1 MSVTNV
7 TCKIG
12 DKEIKFET
20 GKLALQAPGAVV
32 VTSGDTNVLVTTVA
46 NETVREGIDFF
57 PLTVDVEERMYS
69 AGKIPGGFF
78 RREGRQT
85 EKAIL
90 ACRLID
96 RPLRPSFK
104 EGFRCETQIIATV
117 LSVDN
122 ENEYDVLALNAASL
136 GLQLAGVPLDS
147 PIGAVRMSLIN
158 DNWVPQASNTELED
172 SVFDMVIAGN
182 LNEKGEVDIVM
193 VEAGAS
199 DNAFEKIDAG
209 SKAPSEELVADGI
222 DSSKQFISELIAAQ
236 AELVSK
242 NDVPVTDW
250 PLVEDFSKE
259 LKSDIEDSYKSEVEN
274 ITSITDRKE
283 RSNKQSELEEQ
294 VVEKYINEEEDNTK
308 AIKLAFKSLVKNVVR
323 DRVISGGE
331 RLDGR
336 SPTDIREISAEIGLL
351 PTVHGSSLFL
361 RGETQVLNVT
371 TLGMGRLEQMLDTI
385 DTVTSKRYM
394 HHYNFPPYSTG
405 EAYMMRG
412 PKRREI
418 GHGALAEKALVPVIP
433 TKIDFPYTIRVVS
446 EAISSNGS
454 TSQAS
459 VCASSLSLMA
469 AGVPIREH
477 VAGIA
482 MGLISKDENYV
493 TLTDILG
500 AEDALGDMDFKVA
513 GTRNV
518 ITALQLDMKI
528 EGLPSDVL
536 RKALNQAMDARHHI
550 LDIMED
556 TISTPAESLSGN
568 APRLETVELPKDK
581 IGEVIGPKGKNI
593 RKIEEETGVSVEID
607 DDGILTLGSTEE
619 DSLAAAKEMVM
630 LIIDPPEVEVDTDYD
645 GEVVSVA
652 TYGAFINIL
661 PGRDGLLH
669 ISKFHSEKRV
679 KNPENVLNI
688 GDKIKVHVDSIE
700 NGKVSLSLLEDLDI
714 PEESIDTGGGNRG
727 NRDSRPRRNDRS
739 GRGNSGRGNSGRGNS
754 DRGNRSSR
762 QSDDSSKRKRVSFED
777 EFEKGI

>member
-1 MSVTNV
+1 MSIDNV
-7 TCKIG
+7 KVDIG
-12 DKEIKFET
+12 KAEIGFET
-20 GKLALQAPGAVV
+20 GKLALQAPGSVV
-32 VTSGDTNVLVTTVA
+32 VTSGDTTVLVTTVA
-46 NETVREGIDFF
+46 NKSVRDGIDFF

-104 EGFRCETQIIATV
+104 DGFRCETQIIATV

-122 ENEYDVLALNAASL
+122 ENEYDILALNAASL
-136 GLQLAGVPLDS
+136 GLQLAGVPLES
-147 PIGAVRMSLIN
+147 AVGAVRMSLIN
-158 DNWVPQASNTELED
+158 DNWVVQATNSELED
-172 SVFDMVIAGN
+172 SVFDMVVAGS
-182 LNEKGEVDIVM
+182 LNPKGEIDIVM
-193 VEAGAS
+193 VEAGAT
-199 DNAFEKIDAG
+199 DNAFAKIDEG
-209 SKAPSEELVADGI
+209 SAAPSENIVADGI
-222 DSSKQFISELIAAQ
+222 DMSKEFIAKLIEAQ
-236 AELVSK
+236 KELVAK
-242 NDVPVTDW
+242 RDVPEIDW
-250 PLVEDFSKE
+250 PIIEDYSEE
-259 LKSDIEDSYKSEVEN
+259 LKSQISEAFGSDIE
-274 ITSITDRKE
+274 TAMAITDRAE
-283 RSNKQSELEEQ
+283 RSEKQSELQELA
-294 VVEKYINEEEDNTK
+294 VEKFLDEEDDNTK
-308 AIKLAFKSLVKNVVR
+308 AIKLAFKSIVKNTVR
-323 DRVISGGE
+323 DRVLSGGA

-336 SPTDIREISAEIGLL
+336 TPTDIRNISAEINLL

-371 TLGMGRLEQMLDTI
+371 TLGMSRLEQMLDTI

-405 EAYMMRG
+405 EAYPMRG

-433 TKIDFPYTIRVVS
+433 PKVDFPYTIRVVS

-482 MGLISKDENYV
+482 MGLISKDDTYV

-528 EGLPSDVL
+528 EGLPADVL
-536 RKALNQAMDARHHI
+536 REALNQAMDARHHI

-556 TISTPAESLSGN
+556 TIAEPAESLSGN
-568 APRLETVELPKDK
+568 APRLETIELPKDK

-593 RKIEEETGVSVEID
+593 KKIEEETGCSVEID

-619 DSLAAAKEMVM
+619 EAIAAGKEMVM
-630 LIIDPPEVEVDTDYD
+630 LIIDPPEAEVGAEYD

-652 TYGAFINIL
+652 TYGAFVNIL

-669 ISKFHSEKRV
+669 VSKFHSTKRV
-679 KNPENVLNI
+679 NNTESVVTV
-688 GDKIKVHVDSIE
+688 GDKIKVKVDSIE
-700 NGKVSLSLLEDLDI
+700 NGKVSLSPVEDLDV
-714 PEESIDTGGGNRG
+714 PDDAVSEGNNKSNDRRPPRNRSNNRNNRG
-727 NRDSRPRRNDRS
+727 ERNS
-739 GRGNSGRGNSGRGNS
+739 KN
-754 DRGNRSSR
+754 
-762 QSDDSSKRKRVSFED
+762 SSKSSNRKRVSFED
-777 EFEKGI
+777 DFEKGL

>member
-7 TCKIG
+7 TCNIG

-20 GKLALQAPGAVV
+20 GKLALQAPGSVV

-46 NETVREGIDFF
+46 NESVREGIDFF
-57 PLTVDVEERMYS
+57 PLTVDVEERMYA

-104 EGFRCETQIIATV
+104 DGFRCETQIIATV

-122 ENEYDVLALNAASL
+122 ENEYDVLSLNAASL
-136 GLQLAGVPLDS
+136 GLQLAGIPLES
-147 PIGAVRMSLIN
+147 PVGAVRMSLIN
-158 DNWVPQASNTELED
+158 DQWVVQATNTEQED
-172 SVFDMVIAGN
+172 SIFDMVIAGK
-182 LNEKGEVDIVM
+182 LNENNEIDIVM
-193 VEAGAS
+193 VEAGAKE
-199 DNAFEKIDAG
+199 NTFEKIDEG
-209 SKAPSEELVADGI
+209 SLAPSEDIVADGI
-222 DSSKQFISELIAAQ
+222 DMSKDYILSLINSQ
-236 AELVSK
+236 KELVSM
-242 NDVPVTDW
+242 NDIPSVDW
-250 PLVEDFSKE
+250 PLIEDYTDE
-259 LKSDIEDSYKSEVEN
+259 LKSKIE
-274 ITSITDRKE
+274 TSCKDELNEIASIIDRSE
-283 RSNKQSELEEQ
+283 RSSRQNELQEK
-294 VVEKYINEEEDNTK
+294 VVEEFLDEEEDNSK
-308 AIKLAFKSLVKNVVR
+308 AIKLAYKSIFKELVR
-323 DRVISGGE
+323 DRVVSGGP

-336 SPTDIREISAEIGLL
+336 SPTDIRTISSEINLL
-351 PTVHGSSLFL
+351 PMVHGSSLFL

-371 TLGMGRLEQMLDTI
+371 TLGMSRLEQMLDTI

-418 GHGALAEKALVPVIP
+418 GHGALAEKAILPVIP
-433 TKIDFPYTIRVVS
+433 PKADFPYTIRVVS

-477 VAGIA
+477 VSGIA
-482 MGLISKDENYV
+482 MGLISKNNEFV

-513 GTRNV
+513 GTRGV

-528 EGLPSDVL
+528 EGLPSDIL
-536 RKALNQAMDARHHI
+536 RKALEQAKDARHHI

-556 TISTPAESLSGN
+556 TISEPADSLSGN
-568 APRLETVELPKDK
+568 APRLESIELPKDK

-593 RKIEEETGVSVEID
+593 RKIEEETGASVEID
-607 DDGILTLGSTEE
+607 DDGILTLGSTEQE
-619 DSLAAAKEMVM
+619 SLDTAKEMVM
-630 LIIDPPEVEVDTDYD
+630 AIIDPEEPELNQKYE
-645 GEVVSVA
+645 GEVVSLA
-652 TYGAFINIL
+652 KYGAFINIL
-661 PGRDGLLH
+661 PGRDGLMH
-669 ISKFHSEKRV
+669 ISKFHSEIRV
-679 KNPENVLNI
+679 GDPEKVLTV
-688 GDKIKVHVDSIE
+688 GDKIQVVVDSIE
-700 NGKVSLSLLEDLDI
+700 NGKVGLTPVNDIEI
-714 PEESIDTGGGNRG
+714 PEDAIEKRQ
-727 NRDSRPRRNDRS
+727 S
-739 GRGNSGRGNSGRGNS
+739 GKRERKP
-754 DRGNRSSR
+754 RSSKPR
-762 QSDDSSKRKRVSFED
+762 ENNDGNKKRKRVSFED

>member
-1 MSVTNV
+1 MSIDNV
-7 TCKIG
+7 KVDIG
-12 DKEIKFET
+12 KAEIGFET
-20 GKLALQAPGAVV
+20 GKLALQAPGSVV
-32 VTSGDTNVLVTTVA
+32 VTSGDTTVLVTTVA
-46 NETVREGIDFF
+46 NKSVRDGIDFF

-104 EGFRCETQIIATV
+104 DGFRCETQIIATV

-122 ENEYDVLALNAASL
+122 ENEYDILALNAASL
-136 GLQLAGVPLDS
+136 GLQLAGVPLES
-147 PIGAVRMSLIN
+147 AVGAVRMSLIN
-158 DNWVPQASNTELED
+158 DNWVVQATNSELED
-172 SVFDMVIAGN
+172 SVFDMVVAGS
-182 LNEKGEVDIVM
+182 LNPKGEIDIVM
-193 VEAGAS
+193 VEAGAT
-199 DNAFEKIDAG
+199 DNAFAKIDEG
-209 SKAPSEELVADGI
+209 SAAPSENIVADGI
-222 DSSKQFISELIAAQ
+222 DMSKEYIAKLIEAQ
-236 AELVSK
+236 KELVAK
-242 NDVPVTDW
+242 RDVPEIDW
-250 PLVEDFSKE
+250 PIIEDYSEE
-259 LKSDIEDSYKSEVEN
+259 LKSQISEAFSSNIEAAMA
-274 ITSITDRKE
+274 ITDRAE
-283 RSNKQSELEEQ
+283 RSEKQSELQEQ
-294 VVEKYINEEEDNTK
+294 AVEKFLDEEDDNTK
-308 AIKLAFKSLVKNVVR
+308 AIKLAFKSIVKNTVR
-323 DRVISGGE
+323 DRVLSGGA

-336 SPTDIREISAEIGLL
+336 TPTDIRNISAEINLL

-371 TLGMGRLEQMLDTI
+371 TLGMSRLEQMLDTI

-405 EAYMMRG
+405 EAYPMRG

-433 TKIDFPYTIRVVS
+433 PKVGFPYTIRVVS

-482 MGLISKDENYV
+482 MGLISKDDTYV

-528 EGLPSDVL
+528 EGLPADVL

-556 TISTPAESLSGN
+556 TIAEPAESLSGN
-568 APRLETVELPKDK
+568 APRLETIELPKDK

-593 RKIEEETGVSVEID
+593 KKIEEETGCSVEID

-619 DSLAAAKEMVM
+619 EAIAAGKEMVM
-630 LIIDPPEVEVDTDYD
+630 LIIDPPEAEVGTQYD

-669 ISKFHSEKRV
+669 VSKFHSSKRV
-679 KNPENVLNI
+679 NNTEAVVSV
-688 GDKIKVHVDSIE
+688 GDKIKVNVDSIE
-700 NGKVSLSLLEDLDI
+700 NGKVSLSPVEDLEI
-714 PEESIDTGGGNRG
+714 PEEAEGGDSKNSRDRKPSRSRNGNRNG
-727 NRDSRPRRNDRS
+727 RDKK
-739 GRGNSGRGNSGRGNS
+739 S
-754 DRGNRSSR
+754 DNGGKSSN
-762 QSDDSSKRKRVSFED
+762 RKRVSFED
-777 EFEKGI
+777 EFEKGL

>member
-1 MSVTNV
+1 MSIDNV
-7 TCKIG
+7 KVSIG
-12 DKEIKFET
+12 NSEIAFET
-20 GKLALQAPGAVV
+20 GKLALQAPGSVV

-46 NETVREGIDFF
+46 NKSVRDGIDFF

-104 EGFRCETQIIATV
+104 DGFRCETQIIATV

-122 ENEYDVLALNAASL
+122 ENEYDILALNAASL
-136 GLQLAGVPLDS
+136 GLQLAGVPLES
-147 PIGAVRMSLIN
+147 AVGAVRMSLIN
-158 DNWVPQASNTELED
+158 DNWVVQATNTEIEE
-172 SVFDMVIAGN
+172 SVFDMVVAGS
-182 LNEKGEVDIVM
+182 LNTNGEVDIVM

-199 DNAFEKIDAG
+199 DDAFEKIDNG
-209 SKAPSEELVADGI
+209 STAPSESIVADGI
-222 DSSKQFISELIAAQ
+222 DLSKEYIAKLIEAQ
-236 AELVSK
+236 KELVSK
-242 NDVPVTDW
+242 RDIPIVDW
-250 PLVEDFSKE
+250 PIVEDYSEE
-259 LKSDIEDSYKSEVEN
+259 LKTKITDEYSDKVD
-274 ITSITDRKE
+274 SITALTDRSE
-283 RSNKQSELEEQ
+283 RSEKQSELQEE
-294 VVEKYINEEEDNTK
+294 VIEKFLDDEIDNTK
-308 AIKLAFKSLVKNVVR
+308 AIKLAFKSLVKSTVR
-323 DRVISGGE
+323 NRVLTGGP

-336 SPTDIREISAEIGLL
+336 TPTDIRNISSEIDLL

-371 TLGMGRLEQMLDTI
+371 TLGMSRLEQMLDTI

-405 EAYMMRG
+405 EAYPMRG

-433 TKIDFPYTIRVVS
+433 PKIDFPYTIRVVS

-482 MGLISKDENYV
+482 MGLISKDDTYV

-536 RKALNQAMDARHHI
+536 RGALNQAMDARHHI

-556 TISTPAESLSGN
+556 TISEPAESLSGN
-568 APRLETVELPKDK
+568 APRLETIELPKDK

-593 RKIEEETGVSVEID
+593 RKIEEETGCSVEID

-619 DSLAAAKEMVM
+619 DAITAGKEMVM
-630 LIIDPPEVEVDTDYD
+630 LIIDPPEAEVGAEYD

-652 TYGAFINIL
+652 TYGAFVNIL

-669 ISKFHSEKRV
+669 VSKFHSSKRV
-679 KNPENVLNI
+679 NNTEAVVKN
-688 GDKIKVHVDSIE
+688 GDKIKVKVDSIE
-700 NGKVSLSLLEDLDI
+700 NGKVSLSPVEDLDI
-714 PEESIDTGGGNRG
+714 PDEAVGESKGKSGDRKP
-727 NRDSRPRRNDRS
+727 SRPRNGNRNNRS
-739 GRGNSGRGNSGRGNS
+739 GKKPENNNK
-754 DRGNRSSR
+754 SSN
-762 QSDDSSKRKRVSFED
+762 RKRVSFED
-777 EFEKGI
+777 EFEKGL

>member
-7 TCKIG
+7 TCNIG

-20 GKLALQAPGAVV
+20 GKLALQAPGSVV

-46 NETVREGIDFF
+46 NESVREGIDFF
-57 PLTVDVEERMYS
+57 PLTVDVEERMYA

-104 EGFRCETQIIATV
+104 DGFRCETQIIATV

-122 ENEYDVLALNAASL
+122 ENEYDVLSLNAASL
-136 GLQLAGVPLDS
+136 GLQLAGIPLES
-147 PIGAVRMSLIN
+147 PVAAVRMSLIN
-158 DNWVPQASNTELED
+158 DEWVVQATNTEQED
-172 SVFDMVIAGN
+172 SIFDMVIAGK
-182 LNEKGEVDIVM
+182 LNENNEIDIVM
-193 VEAGAS
+193 VEAGAKE
-199 DNAFEKIDAG
+199 NTFEKIDEG
-209 SKAPSEELVADGI
+209 SLAPSEDIVADGI
-222 DSSKQFISELIAAQ
+222 DMSKDYILSLINSQ
-236 AELVSK
+236 KELVSM
-242 NDVPVTDW
+242 NDIPSVDW
-250 PLVEDFSKE
+250 PLIEDFTDE
-259 LKSDIEDSYKSEVEN
+259 LKSKIE
-274 ITSITDRKE
+274 TSCKDELNEIASIIDRSE
-283 RSNKQSELEEQ
+283 RSSRQNELQEK
-294 VVEKYINEEEDNTK
+294 VVEEFLDEEEDNSK
-308 AIKLAFKSLVKNVVR
+308 AIKFAFKSIFKELVR
-323 DRVISGGE
+323 DRVVSGGP

-336 SPTDIREISAEIGLL
+336 SPTDIRNISSEINLL
-351 PTVHGSSLFL
+351 PMVHGSSLFL

-371 TLGMGRLEQMLDTI
+371 TLGMSRLEQMLDTI

-418 GHGALAEKALVPVIP
+418 GHGALAEKAILPVIP
-433 TKIDFPYTIRVVS
+433 PKADFPYTIRVVS

-482 MGLISKDENYV
+482 MGLISKDDTYV

-528 EGLPSDVL
+528 EGLPADVL

-556 TISTPAESLSGN
+556 TIAEPAESLSGN
-568 APRLETVELPKDK
+568 APRLETIELPKDK

-593 RKIEEETGVSVEID
+593 KKIEEETGCSVEID

-619 DSLAAAKEMVM
+619 EAIAAGKEMVM
-630 LIIDPPEVEVDTDYD
+630 MIIDPPEAEVGAEYD
-645 GEVVSVA
+645 GEIVSVA
-652 TYGAFINIL
+652 TYGAFVNIL

-669 ISKFHSEKRV
+669 VSKFHSSKRV
-679 KNPENVLNI
+679 NNTEAVVSV
-688 GDKIKVHVDSIE
+688 GDKVKVKVDSIE
-700 NGKVSLSLLEDLDI
+700 NGKVSLSPVEDLEVPDDAVGDGNNKSNDRR
-714 PEESIDTGGGNRG
+714 PPRNKSNNRNNRG
-727 NRDSRPRRNDRS
+727 ERKPKN
-739 GRGNSGRGNSGRGNS
+739 GGK
-754 DRGNRSSR
+754 SSN
-762 QSDDSSKRKRVSFED
+762 RKRVSFED
-777 EFEKGI
+777 EFEKGL

>member
-1 MSVTNV
+1 MSIDNV
-7 TCKIG
+7 KVNIG
-12 DKEIKFET
+12 NAEIGFET
-20 GKLALQAPGAVV
+20 GKLALQAPGSVV
-32 VTSGDTNVLVTTVA
+32 VTSGDTTVLVTTVA
-46 NETVREGIDFF
+46 NKSVRDGIDFF

-104 EGFRCETQIIATV
+104 DGFRCETQIIATV

-122 ENEYDVLALNAASL
+122 ENEYDILALNAASL
-136 GLQLAGVPLDS
+136 GLQLAGVPLES
-147 PIGAVRMSLIN
+147 AVGAVRMSLIN
-158 DNWVPQASNTELED
+158 DNWVVQATNTELEE
-172 SVFDMVIAGN
+172 SVFDMVVAGS
-182 LNEKGEVDIVM
+182 LNPKGEIDIVM
-193 VEAGAS
+193 VEAGAT
-199 DNAFEKIDAG
+199 DNAFNKIDEG
-209 SKAPSEELVADGI
+209 SAAPSENIVADGI
-222 DSSKQFISELIAAQ
+222 DMSKEFISKLIEAQ
-236 AELVSK
+236 KELVAK
-242 NDVPVTDW
+242 RDVPEIDW
-250 PLVEDFSKE
+250 PIIEDYSEE
-259 LKSDIEDSYKSEVEN
+259 LKSQISEAFGSDIE
-274 ITSITDRKE
+274 TAMAITDRSE
-283 RSNKQSELEEQ
+283 RSEKQSALEEQ
-294 VVEKYINEEEDNTK
+294 AVEKFLDEEDDNTK
-308 AIKLAFKSLVKNVVR
+308 AIKLAFKSIVKNTVR
-323 DRVISGGE
+323 DRVLSGGA

-336 SPTDIREISAEIGLL
+336 TPTDIRNISAEINLL

-371 TLGMGRLEQMLDTI
+371 TLGMSRLEQMLDTI

-405 EAYMMRG
+405 EAYPMRG

-433 TKIDFPYTIRVVS
+433 PKVDFPYTIRVVS

-482 MGLISKDENYV
+482 MGLISKDDTYV

-528 EGLPSDVL
+528 EGLPADVL

-556 TISTPAESLSGN
+556 TIAEPAESLSGN
-568 APRLETVELPKDK
+568 APRLETIELPKDK

-593 RKIEEETGVSVEID
+593 KKIEEETGCSVEID

-619 DSLAAAKEMVM
+619 EAIAAGKEMVM
-630 LIIDPPEVEVDTDYD
+630 LIIDPPEAEVGAQYD

-669 ISKFHSEKRV
+669 VSKFHSSKRV
-679 KNPENVLNI
+679 NNTEAVVSV
-688 GDKIKVHVDSIE
+688 GDKIKVNVDSIE
-700 NGKVSLSLLEDLDI
+700 NGKVSLSPVEDLEI
-714 PEESIDTGGGNRG
+714 PEEAEGGDSKNSRDRKPSRSRNGNRNG
-727 NRDSRPRRNDRS
+727 RDKK
-739 GRGNSGRGNSGRGNS
+739 S
-754 DRGNRSSR
+754 DNGGKSSN
-762 QSDDSSKRKRVSFED
+762 RKRVSFED
-777 EFEKGI
+777 EFEKGL

>member
-1 MSVTNV
+1 MSIDNV
-7 TCKIG
+7 KVNIG
-12 DKEIKFET
+12 NAEIGFET
-20 GKLALQAPGAVV
+20 GKLALQAPGSVV
-32 VTSGDTNVLVTTVA
+32 VTSGDTTVLVTTVA
-46 NETVREGIDFF
+46 NKSVRDGIDFF

-104 EGFRCETQIIATV
+104 DGFRCETQIIATV

-122 ENEYDVLALNAASL
+122 ENEYDILALNAASL
-136 GLQLAGVPLDS
+136 GLQLAGVPLES
-147 PIGAVRMSLIN
+147 AVGAVRMSLIN
-158 DNWVPQASNTELED
+158 DNWVVQATNTELEE
-172 SVFDMVIAGN
+172 SVFDMVVAGS
-182 LNEKGEVDIVM
+182 LNPKGEIDIVM
-193 VEAGAS
+193 VEAGATN
-199 DNAFEKIDAG
+199 NAFNKIDEG
-209 SKAPSEELVADGI
+209 SAAPSENIVADGI
-222 DSSKQFISELIAAQ
+222 DMSKEFIAKLIEAQ
-236 AELVSK
+236 KELVAK
-242 NDVPVTDW
+242 RDVPEIEW
-250 PLVEDFSKE
+250 PIIEDYSEE
-259 LKSDIEDSYKSEVEN
+259 LKSQISDAFGSDIEAAMA
-274 ITSITDRKE
+274 ITDRSE
-283 RSNKQSELEEQ
+283 RSQKQSELQEQAIEKFLDEED
-294 VVEKYINEEEDNTK
+294 DNTK
-308 AIKLAFKSLVKNVVR
+308 AIKLAFKSIVKNTVR
-323 DRVISGGE
+323 DRVLSGGA

-336 SPTDIREISAEIGLL
+336 TPTDIRNISAEINLL

-371 TLGMGRLEQMLDTI
+371 TLGMSRLEQMLDTI

-405 EAYMMRG
+405 EAYPMRG

-433 TKIDFPYTIRVVS
+433 PKVDFPYTIRVVS

-482 MGLISKDENYV
+482 MGLISKDDTYV

-528 EGLPSDVL
+528 EGLPADVL

-556 TISTPAESLSGN
+556 TISEPAESLSGN
-568 APRLETVELPKDK
+568 APRLETIELPKDK

-593 RKIEEETGVSVEID
+593 RKIEEETGCSVEID

-619 DSLAAAKEMVM
+619 EAIAAGKEMVM
-630 LIIDPPEVEVDTDYD
+630 LIIDPPEAEVGAEYE

-652 TYGAFINIL
+652 TYGAFVNIL

-669 ISKFHSEKRV
+669 VSKFHSSKRV
-679 KNPENVLNI
+679 NNTEAVVSV
-688 GDKIKVHVDSIE
+688 GDKIKVKVDSIE
-700 NGKVSLSLLEDLDI
+700 NGKVSLSPVEDLEI
-714 PEESIDTGGGNRG
+714 PEEAEGGESKNSRDRKPSRSRNSNR
-727 NRDSRPRRNDRS
+727 NSRDKKPSNDRK
-739 GRGNSGRGNSGRGNS
+739 
-754 DRGNRSSR
+754 SSN
-762 QSDDSSKRKRVSFED
+762 RKRVSFED
-777 EFEKGI
+777 DFEKGL

>member
-1 MSVTNV
+1 MSIDNV
-7 TCKIG
+7 KVDIG
-12 DKEIKFET
+12 KAEIGFET
-20 GKLALQAPGAVV
+20 GKLALQAPGSVV
-32 VTSGDTNVLVTTVA
+32 VTSGDTTVLVTTVA
-46 NETVREGIDFF
+46 NKSVRDGIDFF

-104 EGFRCETQIIATV
+104 DGFRCETQIIATV

-122 ENEYDVLALNAASL
+122 ENEYDILALNAASL
-136 GLQLAGVPLDS
+136 GLQLAGVPLES
-147 PIGAVRMSLIN
+147 AVGAVRMSLIN
-158 DNWVPQASNTELED
+158 DNWVVQATNSELED
-172 SVFDMVIAGN
+172 SVFDMVVAGS
-182 LNEKGEVDIVM
+182 LNPKGEIDIVM
-193 VEAGAS
+193 VEAGAT
-199 DNAFEKIDAG
+199 DNAFAKIDEG
-209 SKAPSEELVADGI
+209 SAAPSENIVADGI
-222 DSSKQFISELIAAQ
+222 DMSKEFIAKLIEAQ
-236 AELVSK
+236 KELVAK
-242 NDVPVTDW
+242 RDVPEIDW
-250 PLVEDFSKE
+250 PIIEDYSEE
-259 LKSDIEDSYKSEVEN
+259 LKSQISEAFGSDIEAAMV
-274 ITSITDRKE
+274 ITDRAE
-283 RSNKQSELEEQ
+283 RSEKQSELQELA
-294 VVEKYINEEEDNTK
+294 VEKFLDEEDDNTK
-308 AIKLAFKSLVKNVVR
+308 AIKLAFKSIVKNTVR
-323 DRVISGGE
+323 DRVLSGGA

-336 SPTDIREISAEIGLL
+336 TPTDIRNISAEINLL

-371 TLGMGRLEQMLDTI
+371 TLGMSRLEQMLDTI

-405 EAYMMRG
+405 EAYPMRG

-418 GHGALAEKALVPVIP
+418 GHGALAEKALVPVVP
-433 TKIDFPYTIRVVS
+433 PKVDFPYTIRVVS

-482 MGLISKDENYV
+482 MGLISKDDTYV

-528 EGLPSDVL
+528 EGLPADVL

-556 TISTPAESLSGN
+556 TIAEPAESLSGN
-568 APRLETVELPKDK
+568 APRLETIELPKDK

-593 RKIEEETGVSVEID
+593 KKIEEETGCSVEID

-619 DSLAAAKEMVM
+619 EAIAAGKEMVM
-630 LIIDPPEVEVDTDYD
+630 MIIDPPEAEVGAEYD
-645 GEVVSVA
+645 GEIVSVA
-652 TYGAFINIL
+652 TYGAFVNIL

-669 ISKFHSEKRV
+669 VSKFHSSKRV
-679 KNPENVLNI
+679 NNTEAVVSV
-688 GDKIKVHVDSIE
+688 GDKVKVKVDSIE
-700 NGKVSLSLLEDLDI
+700 NGKVSLSPVEDLEVPDDAVSDGNNKSNDRR
-714 PEESIDTGGGNRG
+714 PPRNKSNNRNNRG
-727 NRDSRPRRNDRS
+727 ERKPKN
-739 GRGNSGRGNSGRGNS
+739 GGK
-754 DRGNRSSR
+754 SSN
-762 QSDDSSKRKRVSFED
+762 RKRVSFED
-777 EFEKGI
+777 EFEKGL

>member
-57 PLTVDVEERMYS
+57 PLTVDVEERMYA

-158 DNWVPQASNTELED
+158 DNWVPQASNTELEN

-182 LNEKGEVDIVM
+182 LNENGEVDIVM

-242 NDVPVTDW
+242 NEVPVTDW
-250 PLVEDFSKE
+250 PIVEDFSKE

-536 RKALNQAMDARHHI
+536 RKALTQAMDARHHI

-556 TISTPAESLSGN
+556 TISAPAESLSGN

-739 GRGNSGRGNSGRGNS
+739 GRGNSGRGNS

-762 QSDDSSKRKRVSFED
+762 SNSESSKRKRVSFED

>member
-1 MSVTNV
+1 MSIDNV
-7 TCKIG
+7 KVDIG
-12 DKEIKFET
+12 KAEIGFET
-20 GKLALQAPGAVV
+20 GKLALQAPGSVV
-32 VTSGDTNVLVTTVA
+32 VTSGDTTVLVTTVA
-46 NETVREGIDFF
+46 NKSVRDGIDFF

-104 EGFRCETQIIATV
+104 DGFRCETQIIATV

-122 ENEYDVLALNAASL
+122 ENEYDILALNAASL
-136 GLQLAGVPLDS
+136 GLQLAGVPLES
-147 PIGAVRMSLIN
+147 AVGAVRMSLIN
-158 DNWVPQASNTELED
+158 DNWVVQATNSELED
-172 SVFDMVIAGN
+172 SVFDMVVAGS
-182 LNEKGEVDIVM
+182 LNPKGEIDIVM
-193 VEAGAS
+193 VEAGAT
-199 DNAFEKIDAG
+199 DNAFAKIDEG
-209 SKAPSEELVADGI
+209 SAAPSENIVADGI
-222 DSSKQFISELIAAQ
+222 DMSKEFISKLIEAQ
-236 AELVSK
+236 KELVAK
-242 NDVPVTDW
+242 RDVPEIEW
-250 PLVEDFSKE
+250 PIIEDYSEE
-259 LKSDIEDSYKSEVEN
+259 LKSQISEAFGSDIE
-274 ITSITDRKE
+274 TALAITDRAE
-283 RSNKQSELEEQ
+283 RSEKQSELQEQ
-294 VVEKYINEEEDNTK
+294 AVEKFLDEEDDNTK
-308 AIKLAFKSLVKNVVR
+308 AIKLAFKSIVKNTVR
-323 DRVISGGE
+323 DRVLSGGA

-336 SPTDIREISAEIGLL
+336 TPTDIRNISAEINLL

-371 TLGMGRLEQMLDTI
+371 TLGMSRLEQMLDTI

-405 EAYMMRG
+405 EAYPMRG

-433 TKIDFPYTIRVVS
+433 PKVDFPYTIRVVS

-482 MGLISKDENYV
+482 MGLISKDDTYV

-528 EGLPSDVL
+528 EGLPADVL

-556 TISTPAESLSGN
+556 TIAEPAESLSGN
-568 APRLETVELPKDK
+568 APRLETIELPKDK

-593 RKIEEETGVSVEID
+593 KKIEEETGCTVEID

-619 DSLAAAKEMVM
+619 EAIAAGKEMVM
-630 LIIDPPEVEVDTDYD
+630 LIIDPPEAEVGAEYD

-669 ISKFHSEKRV
+669 VSKFHSTKRV
-679 KNPENVLNI
+679 NNTESVVTV
-688 GDKIKVHVDSIE
+688 GDKIKVKVDSIE
-700 NGKVSLSLLEDLDI
+700 NGKVSLSPVEDLDV
-714 PEESIDTGGGNRG
+714 PDDAVSEGNNKSNDRRPPRNRSNNRNNRG
-727 NRDSRPRRNDRS
+727 ERNS
-739 GRGNSGRGNSGRGNS
+739 KNSGK
-754 DRGNRSSR
+754 SSN
-762 QSDDSSKRKRVSFED
+762 RKRVSFED
-777 EFEKGI
+777 DFEKGL

>member
-1 MSVTNV
+1 MSIDNV
-7 TCKIG
+7 KVDIG
-12 DKEIKFET
+12 KAEIGFET
-20 GKLALQAPGAVV
+20 GKLALQAPGSVV
-32 VTSGDTNVLVTTVA
+32 VTSGDTTVLVTTVA
-46 NETVREGIDFF
+46 NKSVRDGIDFF

-104 EGFRCETQIIATV
+104 DGFRCETQIIATV

-122 ENEYDVLALNAASL
+122 ENEYDILALNAASL
-136 GLQLAGVPLDS
+136 GLQLAGVPLES
-147 PIGAVRMSLIN
+147 AVGAVRMSLIN
-158 DNWVPQASNTELED
+158 DNWVVQATNSELED
-172 SVFDMVIAGN
+172 SVFDMVVAGS
-182 LNEKGEVDIVM
+182 LNPKGEIDIVM
-193 VEAGAS
+193 VEAGAT
-199 DNAFEKIDAG
+199 DNAFAKIDEG
-209 SKAPSEELVADGI
+209 SAAPSENIVADGI
-222 DSSKQFISELIAAQ
+222 DMSKEFISKLIEAQ
-236 AELVSK
+236 KELVAK
-242 NDVPVTDW
+242 RDVPEIDW
-250 PLVEDFSKE
+250 PIIEDYSEE
-259 LKSDIEDSYKSEVEN
+259 LKSQISEAFGSDIE
-274 ITSITDRKE
+274 TAMAITDRAE
-283 RSNKQSELEEQ
+283 RSEKQSELQEQ
-294 VVEKYINEEEDNTK
+294 AVEKFLDEEDDNTK
-308 AIKLAFKSLVKNVVR
+308 AIKLAFKSIVKNTVR
-323 DRVISGGE
+323 DRVLSGGA

-336 SPTDIREISAEIGLL
+336 TPTDIRNISAEINLL

-371 TLGMGRLEQMLDTI
+371 TLGMSRLEQMLDTI

-405 EAYMMRG
+405 EAYPMRG

-418 GHGALAEKALVPVIP
+418 GHGALAEKALVPVVP
-433 TKIDFPYTIRVVS
+433 PKVEFPYTIRVVS

-482 MGLISKDENYV
+482 MGLISKDDTYV

-528 EGLPSDVL
+528 EGLPADVL

-556 TISTPAESLSGN
+556 TIAEPAASLSGN
-568 APRLETVELPKDK
+568 APRLETIELPKDK

-593 RKIEEETGVSVEID
+593 KKIEEETGCSVEID

-619 DSLAAAKEMVM
+619 EAIAAGKEMVM
-630 LIIDPPEVEVDTDYD
+630 MIIDPPEAEVGAEYD
-645 GEVVSVA
+645 GEIVSVA
-652 TYGAFINIL
+652 TYGAFVNIL

-669 ISKFHSEKRV
+669 VSKFHSSKRV
-679 KNPENVLNI
+679 NNTEAVVSV
-688 GDKIKVHVDSIE
+688 GDKVKVKVDSIE
-700 NGKVSLSLLEDLDI
+700 NGKVSLSPVEDLEVPDDAVGDGNSKSNDRR
-714 PEESIDTGGGNRG
+714 PPRNKSNNRNNRG
-727 NRDSRPRRNDRS
+727 ERKPKN
-739 GRGNSGRGNSGRGNS
+739 GGK
-754 DRGNRSSR
+754 SSN
-762 QSDDSSKRKRVSFED
+762 RKRVSFED
-777 EFEKGI
+777 EFEKGL

>member
-1 MSVTNV
+1 MSIDNV
-7 TCKIG
+7 KVNIG
-12 DKEIKFET
+12 NSEIGFET
-20 GKLALQAPGAVV
+20 GKLALQAPGSVV
-32 VTSGDTNVLVTTVA
+32 VTSGDTTVLVTTVA
-46 NETVREGIDFF
+46 NKSVRDGIDFF

-104 EGFRCETQIIATV
+104 DGFRCETQIIATV

-122 ENEYDVLALNAASL
+122 ENEYDILALNAASL
-136 GLQLAGVPLDS
+136 GLQLAGVPLES
-147 PIGAVRMSLIN
+147 AVGAVRMSLIN
-158 DNWVPQASNTELED
+158 DNWVVQATNSELED
-172 SVFDMVIAGN
+172 SVFDMVVAGS
-182 LNEKGEVDIVM
+182 LNPKGEIDIVM
-193 VEAGAS
+193 VEAGAT
-199 DNAFEKIDAG
+199 DNAFAKIDEG
-209 SKAPSEELVADGI
+209 SAAPSENIVADGI
-222 DSSKQFISELIAAQ
+222 DMSKEFISKLIEAQ
-236 AELVSK
+236 KELVAK
-242 NDVPVTDW
+242 RDVPEVDW
-250 PLVEDFSKE
+250 PIVEDYSEE
-259 LKSDIEDSYKSEVEN
+259 LKSQISEAFGSDIE
-274 ITSITDRKE
+274 TAMALTDRSE
-283 RSNKQSELEEQ
+283 RSEKQSELQELA
-294 VVEKYINEEEDNTK
+294 VEKFLDEEDDNTK
-308 AIKLAFKSLVKNVVR
+308 AIKLAFKSIVKNTVR
-323 DRVISGGE
+323 DRVLSGGA

-336 SPTDIREISAEIGLL
+336 TPTDIRNISAEINLL

-371 TLGMGRLEQMLDTI
+371 TLGMSRLEQMLDTI

-405 EAYMMRG
+405 EAYPMRG

-418 GHGALAEKALVPVIP
+418 GHGALAEKALVPVVP
-433 TKIDFPYTIRVVS
+433 PKVDFPYTIRVVS

-482 MGLISKDENYV
+482 MGLISKDDTYV

-528 EGLPSDVL
+528 EGLPADVL

-556 TISTPAESLSGN
+556 TIAEPAESLSGN
-568 APRLETVELPKDK
+568 APRLETIELPKDK

-593 RKIEEETGVSVEID
+593 KKIEEETGCSVEID

-619 DSLAAAKEMVM
+619 EAIAAGKEMVM
-630 LIIDPPEVEVDTDYD
+630 LIIDPPEAEVGAEYD

-669 ISKFHSEKRV
+669 VSKFHSSKRV
-679 KNPENVLNI
+679 NNTEAVVSV
-688 GDKIKVHVDSIE
+688 GDKIKVTVDSIE
-700 NGKVSLSLLEDLDI
+700 KGKVSLSPVEDLEI
-714 PEESIDTGGGNRG
+714 PEEAEGGDSKNSRDRKPSRSRNGNRNG
-727 NRDSRPRRNDRS
+727 RDKK
-739 GRGNSGRGNSGRGNS
+739 S
-754 DRGNRSSR
+754 DNGGKSSN
-762 QSDDSSKRKRVSFED
+762 RKRVSFED
-777 EFEKGI
+777 EFEKGL

>member
-1 MSVTNV
+1 MSIDNV
-7 TCKIG
+7 KVNIG
-12 DKEIKFET
+12 NAEIGFET
-20 GKLALQAPGAVV
+20 GKLALQAPGSVV
-32 VTSGDTNVLVTTVA
+32 VTSGDTTVLVTTVA
-46 NETVREGIDFF
+46 NKSVRDGIDFF

-104 EGFRCETQIIATV
+104 DGFRCETQIIATV

-122 ENEYDVLALNAASL
+122 ENEYDILALNAASL
-136 GLQLAGVPLDS
+136 GLQLAGVPLES
-147 PIGAVRMSLIN
+147 AVGAVRMSLIN
-158 DNWVPQASNTELED
+158 DNWVVQATNTELEE
-172 SVFDMVIAGN
+172 SVFDMVVAGS
-182 LNEKGEVDIVM
+182 LNPKGEIDIVM
-193 VEAGAS
+193 VEAGAT
-199 DNAFEKIDAG
+199 DNAFNKIDEG
-209 SKAPSEELVADGI
+209 SAAPSENIVADGI
-222 DSSKQFISELIAAQ
+222 DMSKEFISKLIEAQ
-236 AELVSK
+236 KELVAK
-242 NDVPVTDW
+242 RDVPEVDW
-250 PLVEDFSKE
+250 PIIEDYSEE
-259 LKSDIEDSYKSEVEN
+259 LKSQISEAFGSDIE
-274 ITSITDRKE
+274 TAMAITDRSE
-283 RSNKQSELEEQ
+283 RSEKQSELEEQ
-294 VVEKYINEEEDNTK
+294 AVEKFLDEEDDNTK
-308 AIKLAFKSLVKNVVR
+308 AIKLAFKSIVKNTVR
-323 DRVISGGE
+323 DRVLSGGA

-336 SPTDIREISAEIGLL
+336 TPTDIRNISAEINLL

-371 TLGMGRLEQMLDTI
+371 TLGMSRLEQMLDTI

-405 EAYMMRG
+405 EAYPMRG

-418 GHGALAEKALVPVIP
+418 GHGALAEKALVPVVP
-433 TKIDFPYTIRVVS
+433 PKVDFPYTIRVVS

-482 MGLISKDENYV
+482 MGLISKDDTYV

-528 EGLPSDVL
+528 EGLPADVL

-556 TISTPAESLSGN
+556 TIAEPAESLSGN
-568 APRLETVELPKDK
+568 APRLETIELPKDK

-593 RKIEEETGVSVEID
+593 KKIEEETGCSVEID

-619 DSLAAAKEMVM
+619 EAIAAGKEMVM
-630 LIIDPPEVEVDTDYD
+630 MIIDPPEAEVGAEYD
-645 GEVVSVA
+645 GEIVSVA
-652 TYGAFINIL
+652 TYGAFVNIL

-669 ISKFHSEKRV
+669 VSKFHSSKRV
-679 KNPENVLNI
+679 NNTEAVVSV
-688 GDKIKVHVDSIE
+688 GDKVKVKVDSIE
-700 NGKVSLSLLEDLDI
+700 NGKVSLSPVEDLEVPDDAVGDGNNKSNDRR
-714 PEESIDTGGGNRG
+714 PPRNKSNNRNNRG
-727 NRDSRPRRNDRS
+727 ERKPKN
-739 GRGNSGRGNSGRGNS
+739 GGK
-754 DRGNRSSR
+754 SSN
-762 QSDDSSKRKRVSFED
+762 RKRVSFED
-777 EFEKGI
+777 EFEKGL

>member
-1 MSVTNV
+1 MSIDNV
-7 TCKIG
+7 KVDIG
-12 DKEIKFET
+12 KAEIGFET
-20 GKLALQAPGAVV
+20 GKLALQAPGSVV
-32 VTSGDTNVLVTTVA
+32 VTSGDTTVLVTTVA
-46 NETVREGIDFF
+46 NKSVRDGIDFF

-104 EGFRCETQIIATV
+104 DGFRCETQIIATV

-122 ENEYDVLALNAASL
+122 ENEYDILALNAASL
-136 GLQLAGVPLDS
+136 GLQLAGVPLES
-147 PIGAVRMSLIN
+147 AVGAVRMSLIN
-158 DNWVPQASNTELED
+158 DNWVVQATNSELED
-172 SVFDMVIAGN
+172 SVFDMVVAGS
-182 LNEKGEVDIVM
+182 LNPKGEIDIVM
-193 VEAGAS
+193 VEAGAT
-199 DNAFEKIDAG
+199 DNAFAKIDEG
-209 SKAPSEELVADGI
+209 SAAPSENIVADGI
-222 DSSKQFISELIAAQ
+222 DMSKEFISKLIEAQ
-236 AELVSK
+236 KELVAK
-242 NDVPVTDW
+242 RDVPEIDW
-250 PLVEDFSKE
+250 PIIEDYSEE
-259 LKSDIEDSYKSEVEN
+259 LKSQISEAFGSDIE
-274 ITSITDRKE
+274 TAMAITDRAE
-283 RSNKQSELEEQ
+283 RSEKQSELQEQ
-294 VVEKYINEEEDNTK
+294 AVEKFLDEEDDNTK
-308 AIKLAFKSLVKNVVR
+308 AIKLAFKSIVKNTVR
-323 DRVISGGE
+323 DRVLSGGA

-336 SPTDIREISAEIGLL
+336 TPTDIRNISAEINLL

-371 TLGMGRLEQMLDTI
+371 TLGMSRLEQMLDTI

-405 EAYMMRG
+405 EAYPMRG

-418 GHGALAEKALVPVIP
+418 GHGALAEKALVPVVP
-433 TKIDFPYTIRVVS
+433 PKIDFPYTIRVVS

-482 MGLISKDENYV
+482 MGLISKDDTYV

-528 EGLPSDVL
+528 EGLPADVL

-556 TISTPAESLSGN
+556 TIAEPAESLSGN
-568 APRLETVELPKDK
+568 APRLETIELPKDK

-593 RKIEEETGVSVEID
+593 KKIEEETGCSVEID

-619 DSLAAAKEMVM
+619 EAIAAGKEMVM
-630 LIIDPPEVEVDTDYD
+630 MIIDPPEAEVGAEYD
-645 GEVVSVA
+645 GEIVSVA
-652 TYGAFINIL
+652 TYGAFVNIL

-669 ISKFHSEKRV
+669 VSKFHSSKRV
-679 KNPENVLNI
+679 NNTEAVVSV
-688 GDKIKVHVDSIE
+688 GDKVKVKVDSIE
-700 NGKVSLSLLEDLDI
+700 NGKVSLSPVEDLEVPDDAVGDGNNKSNDRR
-714 PEESIDTGGGNRG
+714 PPRNKSNNRNNRG
-727 NRDSRPRRNDRS
+727 ERKPKN
-739 GRGNSGRGNSGRGNS
+739 GGK
-754 DRGNRSSR
+754 SSN
-762 QSDDSSKRKRVSFED
+762 RKRVSFED
-777 EFEKGI
+777 EFEKGL

>member
-7 TCKIG
+7 TCEIG
-12 DKEIKFET
+12 GKLIKFET
-20 GKLALQAPGAVV
+20 GKLALQASGAVV
-32 VTSGDTNVLVTTVA
+32 VTSGETNVLVTAVA
-46 NETVREGIDFF
+46 NKTVREGIDFF
-57 PLTVDVEERMYS
+57 PLTVDVEERMYA

-78 RREGRQT
+78 RREGRAT
-85 EKAIL
+85 ENAIL

-96 RPLRPSFK
+96 RPLRPSFADT
-104 EGFRCETQIIATV
+104 FRCETQIIATV

-122 ENEYDVLALNAASL
+122 ENEYDILALNAASL
-136 GLQLAGVPLDS
+136 GLQLAGVPLDA
-147 PIGAVRMSLIN
+147 PVGAVRMSLIN
-158 DNWVPQASNTELED
+158 DKWVVQATKTEQED
-172 SVFDMVIAGN
+172 SVFDMVIAGK
-182 LNEKGEVDIVM
+182 LNADKEVDIVM
-193 VEAGAS
+193 VEAGATNDS
-199 DNAFEKIDAG
+199 FEKIDAG
-209 SKAPSEELVADGI
+209 SLAPSESIVADGI
-222 DSSKQFISELIAAQ
+222 DLSKEYIATLISAQ
-236 AELVSK
+236 KELVSK
-242 NDVPVTDW
+242 NEVPVVDW
-250 PLVEDFSKE
+250 PVVVDYTKE
-259 LKSDIEDSYKSEVEN
+259 LKDSIDSSYKTKVEE
-274 ITSITDRKE
+274 IMGITDRTD
-283 RSNKQSELEEQ
+283 RSEKQADLQDQ
-294 VVEKYINEEEDNTK
+294 VVEEFSKDEANSIK
-308 AIKLAFKSLVKNVVR
+308 PIKLAFKALVKSVVR
-323 DRVISGGE
+323 DRVIAGGP

-336 SPTDIREISAEIGLL
+336 TPTDIRNISAEIDLL
-351 PTVHGSSLFL
+351 PMVHGSSLFL

-371 TLGMGRLEQMLDTI
+371 TLGMSRLEQMLDTI

-405 EAYMMRG
+405 EAYMKFG

-418 GHGALAEKALVPVIP
+418 GHGALAEKAMIPVIP
-433 TKIDFPYTIRVVS
+433 EKIDFPYTIRVVS

-482 MGLISKDENYV
+482 MGLISKDSNYV

-513 GTRNV
+513 GTRGV

-550 LDIMED
+550 LDIMEE
-556 TISTPAESLSGN
+556 TISEPAEKLSGN
-568 APRLETVELPKDK
+568 APRLITVDLPKDK

-619 DSLAAAKEMVM
+619 EGLAAAKEMVM
-630 LIIDPPEVEVDTDYD
+630 LIIDPPEVKVDTDYD
-645 GEVVSVA
+645 GEVVSIA

-669 ISKFHSEKRV
+669 ISKFHSKKRV
-679 KNPENVLNI
+679 SNPENILSS

-700 NGKVSLSLLEDLDI
+700 NGKISLSLLEDLEI
-714 PEESIDTGGGNRG
+714 PEESVDKGGSRKDSKRPDNRQ
-727 NRDSRPRRNDRS
+727 RNDRP
-739 GRGNSGRGNSGRGNS
+739 N
-754 DRGNRSSR
+754 NRNHE
-762 QSDDSSKRKRVSFED
+762 DKPKDEKPNNDSPKRKRVSFED
-777 EFEKGI
+777 EFEKGN

>member
-1 MSVTNV
+1 MSIDNV
-7 TCKIG
+7 KVNIG
-12 DKEIKFET
+12 NAEIGFET
-20 GKLALQAPGAVV
+20 GKLALQAPGSVV
-32 VTSGDTNVLVTTVA
+32 VTSGDTTVLVTTVA
-46 NETVREGIDFF
+46 NKSVRDGIDFF

-104 EGFRCETQIIATV
+104 DGFRCETQIIATV

-122 ENEYDVLALNAASL
+122 ENEYDILALNAASL
-136 GLQLAGVPLDS
+136 GLQLAGVPLES
-147 PIGAVRMSLIN
+147 AVGAVRMSLIN
-158 DNWVPQASNTELED
+158 DNWVVQATNTELEE
-172 SVFDMVIAGN
+172 SVFDMVVAGS
-182 LNEKGEVDIVM
+182 LNPKGEIDIVM
-193 VEAGAS
+193 VEAGAT
-199 DNAFEKIDAG
+199 DNAFNKIDEG
-209 SKAPSEELVADGI
+209 SAAPSENIVADGI
-222 DSSKQFISELIAAQ
+222 DMSKEFIAKLIEAQ
-236 AELVSK
+236 KELVAK
-242 NDVPVTDW
+242 RDVPEIDW
-250 PLVEDFSKE
+250 PIVEDYSEE
-259 LKSDIEDSYKSEVEN
+259 LKSQISEAFGSDIEAT
-274 ITSITDRKE
+274 IFITDRAE
-283 RSNKQSELEEQ
+283 RSEKQSELQELA
-294 VVEKYINEEEDNTK
+294 VEKFLDEEDDNTK
-308 AIKLAFKSLVKNVVR
+308 AIKLAFKSIVKNTVR
-323 DRVISGGE
+323 DRVLSGGA

-336 SPTDIREISAEIGLL
+336 TPTDIRNISAEINLL

-371 TLGMGRLEQMLDTI
+371 TLGMSRLEQMLDTI

-405 EAYMMRG
+405 EAYPMRG

-433 TKIDFPYTIRVVS
+433 PKVDFPYTIRVVS

-482 MGLISKDENYV
+482 MGLISKDDTYV

-528 EGLPSDVL
+528 EGLPADVL
-536 RKALNQAMDARHHI
+536 REALNQAMDARHHI

-556 TISTPAESLSGN
+556 TIAEPAESLSGN
-568 APRLETVELPKDK
+568 APRLETIELPKDK

-593 RKIEEETGVSVEID
+593 KKIEEETGCSVEID

-619 DSLAAAKEMVM
+619 EAIAAGKEMVM
-630 LIIDPPEVEVDTDYD
+630 LIIDPPEAEVGAEYD

-652 TYGAFINIL
+652 TYGAFVNIL

-669 ISKFHSEKRV
+669 VSKFHSTKRV
-679 KNPENVLNI
+679 NNTESVVTV
-688 GDKIKVHVDSIE
+688 GDKIKVKVDSIE
-700 NGKVSLSLLEDLDI
+700 NGKVSLSPVEDLDV
-714 PEESIDTGGGNRG
+714 PDDAVSEGNNKSNDRRPPRNRSNNRNNRG
-727 NRDSRPRRNDRS
+727 ERNS
-739 GRGNSGRGNSGRGNS
+739 KNSGK
-754 DRGNRSSR
+754 SSN
-762 QSDDSSKRKRVSFED
+762 RKRVSFED
-777 EFEKGI
+777 DFEKGL

>member
-32 VTSGDTNVLVTTVA
+32 VTSGETNVLVTTVA

-57 PLTVDVEERMYS
+57 PLTVDVEERMYA

-158 DNWVPQASNTELED
+158 DNWIPQASNTELED

-283 RSNKQSELEEQ
+283 RSNKQSELEEK

>member
-1 MSVTNV
+1 MSIDNV
-7 TCKIG
+7 KVSIG
-12 DKEIKFET
+12 NSEIAFET
-20 GKLALQAPGAVV
+20 GKLAIQAPGSVV
-32 VTSGDTNVLVTTVA
+32 VTSGDTNVLVTTVS
-46 NETVREGIDFF
+46 NKSVRDGIDFF

-104 EGFRCETQIIATV
+104 DGFRCETQIIATV

-122 ENEYDVLALNAASL
+122 ENEYDILALNAASL
-136 GLQLAGVPLDS
+136 GLQLAGVPLES
-147 PIGAVRMSLIN
+147 AVGAVRMSLIN
-158 DNWVPQASNTELED
+158 DNWVVQATNSELEE
-172 SVFDMVIAGN
+172 SVFDMVVAGS
-182 LNEKGEVDIVM
+182 LNSSGEVDIVM
-193 VEAGAS
+193 VEAGATN
-199 DNAFEKIDAG
+199 NAFNKIDEG
-209 SKAPSEELVADGI
+209 SVAPSENIVADGI
-222 DSSKQFISELIAAQ
+222 DSSKEYIAKLIEAQ
-236 AELVSK
+236 KELVAKREVPQVDWPIVEDYSEELK
-242 NDVPVTDW
+242 NDISN
-250 PLVEDFSKE
+250 DFGSQ
-259 LKSDIEDSYKSEVEN
+259 IEEA
-274 ITSITDRKE
+274 TALTDRAE
-283 RSNKQSELEEQ
+283 RSEKQSELEEQ
-294 VVEKYINEEEDNTK
+294 AIEKFLDKEEDNTK
-308 AIKLAFKSLVKNVVR
+308 AIKLAFKSIVKSTVR
-323 DRVISGGE
+323 DRVLSGGP

-336 SPTDIREISAEIGLL
+336 TPTDIRNISAEINLL

-371 TLGMGRLEQMLDTI
+371 TLGMSRLEQMLDTI

-405 EAYMMRG
+405 EAYPMRG

-418 GHGALAEKALVPVIP
+418 GHGALAEKALLPLIP
-433 TKIDFPYTIRVVS
+433 PKVDFPYTIRVVS

-482 MGLISKDENYV
+482 MGLISKEDTYV

-528 EGLPSDVL
+528 EGLPADVL
-536 RKALNQAMDARHHI
+536 RNALNQAMDARHHI

-556 TISTPAESLSGN
+556 TISEPAEDLSGN
-568 APRLETVELPKDK
+568 APRLETIELPKDK

-593 RKIEEETGVSVEID
+593 KKIEEETGCSVEID

-619 DSLAAAKEMVM
+619 EAIAAGKEMVM
-630 LIIDPPEVEVDTDYD
+630 LIIDPPEAEVGAQYD

-669 ISKFHSEKRV
+669 VSKFHSSKRV
-679 KNPENVLNI
+679 NNTEAVVSI
-688 GDKIKVHVDSIE
+688 GDKIKVNVDSIE
-700 NGKVSLSLLEDLDI
+700 KGKVSLSPVEDLEI
-714 PEESIDTGGGNRG
+714 PEEAEGGGSKNSRDKNSSRSKNG
-727 NRDSRPRRNDRS
+727 NRN
-739 GRGNSGRGNSGRGNS
+739 GRDKKPGNNEK
-754 DRGNRSSR
+754 SSN
-762 QSDDSSKRKRVSFED
+762 RKRVSFED
-777 EFEKGI
+777 EFEKGL

>member
-1 MSVTNV
+1 MPINNI
-7 TCKIG
+7 KIAIG
-12 DKEIKFET
+12 NSEISFET

-32 VTSGDTNVLVTTVA
+32 VNSGDTNLLVTAVA
-46 NETVREGIDFF
+46 NTSVREGIDFF
-57 PLTVDVEERMYS
+57 PLTVDVEERMYA

-90 ACRLID
+90 ASRLID

-104 EGFRCETQIIATV
+104 DGFRCETQIIVTV

-122 ENEYDVLALNAASL
+122 ENEYDILALNAASL
-136 GLQLAGVPLDS
+136 GLQLAGVPLES
-147 PIGAVRMSLIN
+147 PVGAVRMSLI
-158 DNWVPQASNTELED
+158 DGSWVVQAKNSELVN
-172 SVFDMVIAGN
+172 SVFDMVVAGK
-182 LNEKGEVDIVM
+182 LNSNDEIDIVM

-199 DNAFEKIDAG
+199 EQAFSLIDEG
-209 SKAPSEELVADGI
+209 KQAPTEDVVADGI
-222 DSSKQFISELIAAQ
+222 DQSKAFILQLINTQKELVAQREVPVIDWPIVQDYSEELRNEISSKHKSLIDEVTAVIDRKDRSSKQSQLETK
-236 AELVSK
+236 V
-242 NDVPVTDW
+242 
-250 PLVEDFSKE
+250 
-259 LKSDIEDSYKSEVEN
+259 
-274 ITSITDRKE
+274 
-283 RSNKQSELEEQ
+283 LEEFLNENKDN
-294 VVEKYINEEEDNTK
+294 EKSVQ
-308 AIKLAFKSLVKNVVR
+308 LAFKSLIKESVR
-323 DRVISGGE
+323 NRVISGGP

-336 SPTDIREISAEIGLL
+336 TPTDIREISAEINLL
-351 PTVHGSSLFL
+351 PMVHGSSLFL

-371 TLGMGRLEQMLDTI
+371 TLGMSRLEQMLDTI

-405 EAYMMRG
+405 EAYPMRG

-433 TKIDFPYTIRVVS
+433 PKSEFPYTIRVVS

-482 MGLISKDENYV
+482 MGLISKDNNFV

-500 AEDALGDMDFKVA
+500 SEDALGDMDFKVA

-556 TISTPAESLSGN
+556 TISEPAESLSGN
-568 APRLETVELPKDK
+568 APRLISIELPKDK

-593 RKIEEETGVSVEID
+593 RKIEEETGCSVEID
-607 DDGILTLGSTEE
+607 DDGLLTLGSTEE
-619 DSLAAAKEMVM
+619 ESLIKGKEMIM
-630 LIIDPPEVEVDTDYD
+630 LIIDPPEPEIGKEYD
-645 GEVVSVA
+645 GEIVSVA

-669 ISKFHSEKRV
+669 VSKFHSSKRV
-679 KNPENVLNI
+679 NNTEAVVSV
-688 GDKIKVHVDSIE
+688 GDKIKVKVDSVE
-700 NGKVSLSLLEDLDI
+700 NGKVSLSPIEDLEI
-714 PEESIDTGGGNRG
+714 PESAGSDKKGNDNNKR
-727 NRDSRPRRNDRS
+727 SSSS
-739 GRGNSGRGNSGRGNS
+739 GRNFVKK
-754 DRGNRSSR
+754 
-762 QSDDSSKRKRVSFED
+762 SDDRKKPNDDKSKSNRKRVSFED
-777 EFEKGI
+777 DFEKGL

>member
-46 NETVREGIDFF
+46 NESVREGIDFF
-57 PLTVDVEERMYS
+57 PLTVDVEERMYA

-96 RPLRPSFK
+96 RPLRPSFND
-104 EGFRCETQIIATV
+104 GFRCETQIIATV

-158 DNWVPQASNTELED
+158 DNWVAQATNTEMED
-172 SVFDMVIAGN
+172 SVFEMVIAGN

-209 SKAPSEELVADGI
+209 SKAPSEDLVADGI
-222 DSSKQFISELIAAQ
+222 DASKEYISELIKAQ
-236 AELVSK
+236 ADLVSQ
-242 NDVPVTDW
+242 NDVPSIDW
-250 PLVEDFSKE
+250 PVVEDFTQE
-259 LKSDIEDSYKSEVEN
+259 LKSDIEESFKSEVET

-283 RSNKQSELEEQ
+283 RSNKQSELEEK
-294 VVEKYINEEEDNTK
+294 VIDKYLNDDEDNSK
-308 AIKLAFKSLVKNVVR
+308 AIKLAFKSLVKSVVR
-323 DRVISGGE
+323 DRVISGGD

-336 SPTDIREISAEIGLL
+336 SPTDIRNISAEIGLL

-433 TKIDFPYTIRVVS
+433 SKIDFPYTIRVVS

-556 TISTPAESLSGN
+556 TISSPAETLSGN

-700 NGKVSLSLLEDLDI
+700 NGKVSLSLLENLEI

-739 GRGNSGRGNSGRGNS
+739 GRGNSGRGNS

-762 QSDDSSKRKRVSFED
+762 SNSDSSKRKRVSFED

>member
-1 MSVTNV
+1 MSIDNV
-7 TCKIG
+7 KVNIG
-12 DKEIKFET
+12 NAEIGFET
-20 GKLALQAPGAVV
+20 GKLALQAPGSVV
-32 VTSGDTNVLVTTVA
+32 VTSGDTTVLVTTVA
-46 NETVREGIDFF
+46 NKSVRDGIDFF

-96 RPLRPSFK
+96 SPLRPSFK
-104 EGFRCETQIIATV
+104 DGFRCETQIIATV

-122 ENEYDVLALNAASL
+122 ENEYDILALNAASL
-136 GLQLAGVPLDS
+136 GLQLAGVPLES
-147 PIGAVRMSLIN
+147 AVGAVRMSLVN
-158 DNWVPQASNTELED
+158 DNWVVQATNTELED
-172 SVFDMVIAGN
+172 SVFNMVVAGS
-182 LNEKGEVDIVM
+182 LNPKGEIDIVM
-193 VEAGAS
+193 VEAGAT
-199 DNAFEKIDAG
+199 DNAFEKIDEG
-209 SKAPSEELVADGI
+209 SAAPSENIVADGI
-222 DSSKQFISELIAAQ
+222 DMSKEFIAKLIEAQ
-236 AELVSK
+236 KELVSK
-242 NDVPVTDW
+242 RDVPEVDW
-250 PLVEDFSKE
+250 PIVEDYSEE
-259 LKSDIEDSYKSEVEN
+259 LKSQISEAFGSDIGTVMAL
-274 ITSITDRKE
+274 TDRSE
-283 RSNKQSELEEQ
+283 RSDKQSKLEEQ
-294 VVEKYINEEEDNTK
+294 AVEKFLDEEDDNTK
-308 AIKLAFKSLVKNVVR
+308 AIKLAFKSIVKNTVR
-323 DRVISGGE
+323 DRVLSGGA

-336 SPTDIREISAEIGLL
+336 TPSDIRNISAEINLL

-361 RGETQVLNVT
+361 RGETQVLNIT
-371 TLGMGRLEQMLDTI
+371 TLGMSRLEQMLDTI

-405 EAYMMRG
+405 EAYPMRG

-418 GHGALAEKALVPVIP
+418 GHGALAEKALVPVVP
-433 TKIDFPYTIRVVS
+433 PKVDFPYTIRVVS

-459 VCASSLSLMA
+459 VCAASLSLMA

-482 MGLISKDENYV
+482 MGLISKDDTYV

-528 EGLPSDVL
+528 EGLPADVL

-556 TISTPAESLSGN
+556 TIAEPAESLSGN
-568 APRLETVELPKDK
+568 APRLETIELPKDK

-593 RKIEEETGVSVEID
+593 KKIEEETGCSVEID

-619 DSLAAAKEMVM
+619 EAIAAGKEMVM
-630 LIIDPPEVEVDTDYD
+630 LIIDPPEAEVGAEYD

-669 ISKFHSEKRV
+669 VSKFHSSKRV
-679 KNPENVLNI
+679 NNTEAVVSV
-688 GDKIKVHVDSIE
+688 GDKIRVNVDSIE
-700 NGKVSLSLLEDLDI
+700 NGKVSLSPVEDLEI
-714 PEESIDTGGGNRG
+714 PEEAEGGESNNSRDRKPSRSRNGNKNGRDKKSDNRG
-727 NRDSRPRRNDRS
+727 K
-739 GRGNSGRGNSGRGNS
+739 
-754 DRGNRSSR
+754 SSN
-762 QSDDSSKRKRVSFED
+762 RKRVSFED
-777 EFEKGI
+777 EFEKGL

>member
-12 DKEIKFET
+12 EKEIKFET

-32 VTSGDTNVLVTTVA
+32 VTSGETNVLVTTVA

-96 RPLRPSFK
+96 RPLRPSFND
-104 EGFRCETQIIATV
+104 GFRCETQIIATV

-158 DNWVPQASNTELED
+158 DNWVVQASNSEMEE
-172 SVFDMVIAGN
+172 SVFDMVVAGN
-182 LNEKGEVDIVM
+182 LNENNDVDIVM
-193 VEAGAS
+193 VEAGATET
-199 DNAFEKIDAG
+199 AFDKIESG
-209 SKAPSEELVADGI
+209 STTPTEDIVADGI
-222 DSSKQFISELIAAQ
+222 DKSKEYISELIKAQ
-236 AELVSK
+236 AELVSQ
-242 NDVPVTDW
+242 NEIPDVVW
-250 PLVEDFSKE
+250 PLIEDYTPE
-259 LKSDIEDSYKSEVEN
+259 LLSELEEAFKSDIET

-283 RSNKQSELEEQ
+283 RSTKQSELEESA
-294 VVEKYINEEEDNTK
+294 VEKYLNEEEDNTK
-308 AIKLAFKSLVKNVVR
+308 AIKLAFKSIVKNVVR
-323 DRVISGGE
+323 DRVISGGA

-336 SPTDIREISAEIGLL
+336 TPTDIRNISAEIDLL

-469 AGVPIREH
+469 AGVPIKEH

-482 MGLISKDENYV
+482 MGLISKDDNYV

-513 GTRNV
+513 GTRNM

-536 RKALNQAMDARHHI
+536 RKALNQAMDARHHMGSRLHRAWI
-550 LDIMED
+550 RVGLALTKRDD
-556 TISTPAESLSGN
+556 AAGRTVPAG
-568 APRLETVELPKDK
+568 
-581 IGEVIGPKGKNI
+581 
-593 RKIEEETGVSVEID
+593 
-607 DDGILTLGSTEE
+607 
-619 DSLAAAKEMVM
+619 
-630 LIIDPPEVEVDTDYD
+630 
-645 GEVVSVA
+645 
-652 TYGAFINIL
+652 
-661 PGRDGLLH
+661 
-669 ISKFHSEKRV
+669 
-679 KNPENVLNI
+679 
-688 GDKIKVHVDSIE
+688 
-700 NGKVSLSLLEDLDI
+700 
-714 PEESIDTGGGNRG
+714 
-727 NRDSRPRRNDRS
+727 
-739 GRGNSGRGNSGRGNS
+739 
-754 DRGNRSSR
+754 
-762 QSDDSSKRKRVSFED
+762 
-777 EFEKGI
+777 

>member
-57 PLTVDVEERMYS
+57 PLTVDVEERMYA

-182 LNEKGEVDIVM
+182 LNDKGEVDIVM

-242 NDVPVTDW
+242 NEVPVIDW
-250 PLVEDFSKE
+250 PLIEDFSKE

-274 ITSITDRKE
+274 ITSITDRTE

-308 AIKLAFKSLVKNVVR
+308 EIKLAFKSLVKNVVR
-323 DRVISGGE
+323 DRVISGGA

-336 SPTDIREISAEIGLL
+336 TPTDIREISAEIGLL

-433 TKIDFPYTIRVVS
+433 NKIDFPYTIRVVS

-536 RKALNQAMDARHHI
+536 RKALSQAMDARHHI

-556 TISTPAESLSGN
+556 TISEPAESLSGN

-714 PEESIDTGGGNRG
+714 PEESIDTGGRNSG
-727 NRDSRPRRNDRS
+727 NRDSRPRGNDR
-739 GRGNSGRGNSGRGNS
+739 SGRGNSGRGNS

-762 QSDDSSKRKRVSFED
+762 QSNESSKRKRVSFED

>member
-1 MSVTNV
+1 MSIDNV
-7 TCKIG
+7 KVNIG
-12 DKEIKFET
+12 NAEIGFET
-20 GKLALQAPGAVV
+20 GKLALQAPGSVV
-32 VTSGDTNVLVTTVA
+32 VTSGDTTVLVTTVA
-46 NETVREGIDFF
+46 NKSVRDGIDFF

-104 EGFRCETQIIATV
+104 DGFRCETQIIATV

-122 ENEYDVLALNAASL
+122 ENEYDILALNAASL
-136 GLQLAGVPLDS
+136 GLQLAGVPLES
-147 PIGAVRMSLIN
+147 AVGAVRMSLIN
-158 DNWVPQASNTELED
+158 DNWVVQATNTELED
-172 SVFDMVIAGN
+172 SVFDMVVAGS
-182 LNEKGEVDIVM
+182 LNPKGEIDIVM
-193 VEAGAS
+193 VEAGAT
-199 DNAFEKIDAG
+199 DNAFEKIDEG
-209 SKAPSEELVADGI
+209 SAAPSENIVADGI
-222 DSSKQFISELIAAQ
+222 DMSKEFIAKLIEAQ
-236 AELVSK
+236 KELVAK
-242 NDVPVTDW
+242 RDVPEVDW
-250 PLVEDFSKE
+250 PIVEDYSEE
-259 LKSDIEDSYKSEVEN
+259 LKSQINEAFGSDVE
-274 ITSITDRKE
+274 TVMALTDRSE
-283 RSNKQSELEEQ
+283 RSDKQSKLEEQ
-294 VVEKYINEEEDNTK
+294 AVEKFLDEEDDNTK
-308 AIKLAFKSLVKNVVR
+308 AIKLAFKSIVKNTVR
-323 DRVISGGE
+323 DRVLSGGA

-336 SPTDIREISAEIGLL
+336 TPTDIRNISAEINLL

-361 RGETQVLNVT
+361 RGETQVLNIT
-371 TLGMGRLEQMLDTI
+371 TLGMSRLEQMLDTI

-405 EAYMMRG
+405 EAYPMRG

-418 GHGALAEKALVPVIP
+418 GHGALAEKALVPVVP
-433 TKIDFPYTIRVVS
+433 PKVDFPYTIRVVS

-482 MGLISKDENYV
+482 MGLISKDDTYV

-528 EGLPSDVL
+528 EGLPADVL

-556 TISTPAESLSGN
+556 TIAEPAESLSGN
-568 APRLETVELPKDK
+568 APRLETIELPKDK

-593 RKIEEETGVSVEID
+593 KKIEEETGCSVEID

-619 DSLAAAKEMVM
+619 EAIEAGKEMVM
-630 LIIDPPEVEVDTDYD
+630 LIIDPPEAEVGAEYD

-669 ISKFHSEKRV
+669 VSKFHSSKRV
-679 KNPENVLNI
+679 NNTEAVVSV
-688 GDKIKVHVDSIE
+688 GDKIRVNVDSIE
-700 NGKVSLSLLEDLDI
+700 NGKVSLSPVEDLEI
-714 PEESIDTGGGNRG
+714 PEEAEGGESNNSRDRKPSRSRNGNKNGRDKKSDNRG
-727 NRDSRPRRNDRS
+727 K
-739 GRGNSGRGNSGRGNS
+739 
-754 DRGNRSSR
+754 SSN
-762 QSDDSSKRKRVSFED
+762 RKRVSFED
-777 EFEKGI
+777 EFEKGL

>member
-1 MSVTNV
+1 MSIDNV
-7 TCKIG
+7 KVNIG
-12 DKEIKFET
+12 NAEIGFET
-20 GKLALQAPGAVV
+20 GKLVLQAPGSVV
-32 VTSGDTNVLVTTVA
+32 VTSGDTTVLVTTVA
-46 NETVREGIDFF
+46 NKSVRDGIDFF

-104 EGFRCETQIIATV
+104 DGFRCETQIIATV

-122 ENEYDVLALNAASL
+122 ENEYDILALNAASL
-136 GLQLAGVPLDS
+136 GLQLAGVPLES
-147 PIGAVRMSLIN
+147 AVGAVRMSLIN
-158 DNWVPQASNTELED
+158 DNWVVQATNTELEE
-172 SVFDMVIAGN
+172 SVFDMVVAGS
-182 LNEKGEVDIVM
+182 LNPKGEIDIVM
-193 VEAGAS
+193 VEAGAT
-199 DNAFEKIDAG
+199 DNAFNKIDEG
-209 SKAPSEELVADGI
+209 SDAPSENIVADGI
-222 DSSKQFISELIAAQ
+222 DMSKEFIAKLIEAQ
-236 AELVSK
+236 KELVAK
-242 NDVPVTDW
+242 RDVPEIDW
-250 PLVEDFSKE
+250 PIVEDYSEE
-259 LKSDIEDSYKSEVEN
+259 LKSQISEAFGSDIEAAMV
-274 ITSITDRKE
+274 ITDRAE
-283 RSNKQSELEEQ
+283 RSEKQSELQELA
-294 VVEKYINEEEDNTK
+294 VEKFLDEEDDNTK
-308 AIKLAFKSLVKNVVR
+308 AIKLAFKSIVKNTVR
-323 DRVISGGE
+323 DRVLSGGA

-336 SPTDIREISAEIGLL
+336 TPTDIRNISAEINLL

-371 TLGMGRLEQMLDTI
+371 TLGMSRLEQMLDTI

-405 EAYMMRG
+405 EAYPMRG

-433 TKIDFPYTIRVVS
+433 PKVDFPYTIRVVS

-482 MGLISKDENYV
+482 MGLISKDDTYV

-500 AEDALGDMDFKVA
+500 AEDAIGDMDFKVA

-528 EGLPSDVL
+528 EGLPADVL
-536 RKALNQAMDARHHI
+536 REALNQAMDARHHI

-556 TISTPAESLSGN
+556 TIAEPAESLSGN
-568 APRLETVELPKDK
+568 APRLETIELPKDK

-593 RKIEEETGVSVEID
+593 KKIEEETGCSVEID

-619 DSLAAAKEMVM
+619 EAIAAGKEMVM
-630 LIIDPPEVEVDTDYD
+630 LIIDPPEAEVGAEYD

-652 TYGAFINIL
+652 TYGAFVNIL

-669 ISKFHSEKRV
+669 VSKFHSTKRV
-679 KNPENVLNI
+679 NNTESVVTV
-688 GDKIKVHVDSIE
+688 GDKIKVKVDSIE
-700 NGKVSLSLLEDLDI
+700 NGKVSLSPVEDLDV
-714 PEESIDTGGGNRG
+714 PDDAVSEGN
-727 NRDSRPRRNDRS
+727 NKSNDRRPPRNRS
-739 GRGNSGRGNSGRGNS
+739 NNRNNKGERNSKNSGK
-754 DRGNRSSR
+754 SSN
-762 QSDDSSKRKRVSFED
+762 RKRVSFED
-777 EFEKGI
+777 DFEKGL

>member
-1 MSVTNV
+1 MSIDNV
-7 TCKIG
+7 KVNIG
-12 DKEIKFET
+12 NAEIGFET
-20 GKLALQAPGAVV
+20 GKLALQAPGSVV
-32 VTSGDTNVLVTTVA
+32 VTSGDTTVLVTTVS
-46 NETVREGIDFF
+46 NKSVRDGIDFF

-104 EGFRCETQIIATV
+104 DGFRCETQIIATV

-122 ENEYDVLALNAASL
+122 ENEYDILALNAASL
-136 GLQLAGVPLDS
+136 GLQLAGVPLES
-147 PIGAVRMSLIN
+147 AVGAVRMSLIN
-158 DNWVPQASNTELED
+158 DNWVVQATNTELEE
-172 SVFDMVIAGN
+172 SVFDMVVAGS
-182 LNEKGEVDIVM
+182 LNPKGEIDIVM
-193 VEAGAS
+193 VEAGAT
-199 DNAFEKIDAG
+199 DNAFNKIDEG
-209 SKAPSEELVADGI
+209 SAAPSENIVADGI
-222 DSSKQFISELIAAQ
+222 DMSKEFISKLIEAQ
-236 AELVSK
+236 KELVAK
-242 NDVPVTDW
+242 RDVPEIDW
-250 PLVEDFSKE
+250 PIIEDYSEE
-259 LKSDIEDSYKSEVEN
+259 LKSQISEAFGSDVEAAMA
-274 ITSITDRKE
+274 ITDRSE
-283 RSNKQSELEEQ
+283 RSEKQSALEEQ
-294 VVEKYINEEEDNTK
+294 AVEKFLDEEDDNTK
-308 AIKLAFKSLVKNVVR
+308 AIKLAFKSIVKNTVR
-323 DRVISGGE
+323 DRVLSGGA

-336 SPTDIREISAEIGLL
+336 TPTDIRNISAEINLL

-371 TLGMGRLEQMLDTI
+371 TLGMSRLEQMLDTI

-405 EAYMMRG
+405 EAYPMRG

-433 TKIDFPYTIRVVS
+433 PKIDFPYTIRVVS

-482 MGLISKDENYV
+482 MGLISKDDTYV

-528 EGLPSDVL
+528 EGLPADVL
-536 RKALNQAMDARHHI
+536 RKALNQAMDARHYI

-556 TISTPAESLSGN
+556 TIAQPAESLSGN
-568 APRLETVELPKDK
+568 APRLETIELPKDK

-593 RKIEEETGVSVEID
+593 KKIEEETGCSVEID

-619 DSLAAAKEMVM
+619 EAIAAGKEMVM
-630 LIIDPPEVEVDTDYD
+630 LIIDPPEAEVGAQYD

-669 ISKFHSEKRV
+669 VSKFHSSKRV
-679 KNPENVLNI
+679 NNTEAVVSV
-688 GDKIKVHVDSIE
+688 GDKIKVNVDSIE
-700 NGKVSLSLLEDLDI
+700 NGKVSLSPVEDLEI
-714 PEESIDTGGGNRG
+714 PEEAEGGDSKNSRDRKPSRSRNGNRNG
-727 NRDSRPRRNDRS
+727 RDKK
-739 GRGNSGRGNSGRGNS
+739 S
-754 DRGNRSSR
+754 DNGGKSSN
-762 QSDDSSKRKRVSFED
+762 RKRVSFED
-777 EFEKGI
+777 EFEKGL

>member
-1 MSVTNV
+1 MSIDNV
-7 TCKIG
+7 KVNIG
-12 DKEIKFET
+12 NSEIAFET
-20 GKLALQAPGAVV
+20 GKLAIQAPGSVV

-46 NETVREGIDFF
+46 NKSVRDGIDFF

-122 ENEYDVLALNAASL
+122 ENEYDILALNAASL
-136 GLQLAGVPLDS
+136 GLQLAGVPLES
-147 PIGAVRMSLIN
+147 AVGAVRMSLIN
-158 DNWVPQASNTELED
+158 DKWVVQATNSELEE
-172 SVFDMVIAGN
+172 SVFDMVVAGS
-182 LNEKGEVDIVM
+182 LNSNGEVDIVM
-193 VEAGAS
+193 VEAGAT
-199 DNAFEKIDAG
+199 DNALNKIEEG
-209 SKAPSEELVADGI
+209 STAPSENVVADGI
-222 DSSKQFISELIAAQ
+222 DASKEYIGKLIEAQ
-236 AELVSK
+236 KELVSK
-242 NDVPVTDW
+242 REIPQIEW
-250 PLVEDFSKE
+250 PIVEDYSEE
-259 LKSDIEDSYKSEVEN
+259 LKKQINDDLGSDIE
-274 ITSITDRKE
+274 TAMALTDRAE
-283 RSNKQSELEEQ
+283 RSEKQGQLEEQ
-294 VVEKYINEEEDNTK
+294 AIEKYLNEDEDNTK
-308 AIKLAFKSLVKNVVR
+308 AIKLAFKSIVKNTVR
-323 DRVISGGE
+323 DRVLSGGA

-336 SPTDIREISAEIGLL
+336 TPTDIRNISAEIDLL

-371 TLGMGRLEQMLDTI
+371 TLGMSRLEQMLDTI

-405 EAYMMRG
+405 EAYPMRG

-433 TKIDFPYTIRVVS
+433 PKVDFPYTIRVVS

-469 AGVPIREH
+469 AGVPIKEH

-482 MGLISKDENYV
+482 MGLISKDDTYV

-528 EGLPSDVL
+528 EGLPADVL

-556 TISTPAESLSGN
+556 TISEPAESLSGN
-568 APRLETVELPKDK
+568 APRLETIELPKYK

-593 RKIEEETGVSVEID
+593 KKIEEETGCSVEID

-619 DSLAAAKEMVM
+619 EAIAAGKEMVM
-630 LIIDPPEVEVDTDYD
+630 LIIDPPEAEVGAQYD

-652 TYGAFINIL
+652 TYGAFVNIL

-669 ISKFHSEKRV
+669 VSKFHSSKRV
-679 KNPENVLNI
+679 NNTEAVVSV
-688 GDKIKVHVDSIE
+688 GDKIKVNVDSIE
-700 NGKVSLSLLEDLDI
+700 NGKVSLSPVEDLEI
-714 PEESIDTGGGNRG
+714 PEEAEGGDSKNSRDRKPSRSKNGNRNGRDKKPG
-727 NRDSRPRRNDRS
+727 NN
-739 GRGNSGRGNSGRGNS
+739 GK
-754 DRGNRSSR
+754 SSN
-762 QSDDSSKRKRVSFED
+762 RKRVSFED
-777 EFEKGI
+777 EFEKGL

>member
-1 MSVTNV
+1 MSIDNV
-7 TCKIG
+7 KVNIG
-12 DKEIKFET
+12 NAEIGFET
-20 GKLALQAPGAVV
+20 GKLALQAPGSVV
-32 VTSGDTNVLVTTVA
+32 VTSGDTTVLVTTVA
-46 NETVREGIDFF
+46 NKSVRDGIDFF

-104 EGFRCETQIIATV
+104 DGFRCETQIIATV

-122 ENEYDVLALNAASL
+122 ENEYDILALNAASL
-136 GLQLAGVPLDS
+136 GLQLAGVPLES
-147 PIGAVRMSLIN
+147 AVGAVRMSLIN
-158 DNWVPQASNTELED
+158 DNWVVQATNTELEE
-172 SVFDMVIAGN
+172 SVFDMVVAGS
-182 LNEKGEVDIVM
+182 LNPKGEIDIVM
-193 VEAGAS
+193 VEAGAT
-199 DNAFEKIDAG
+199 DNAFNKIDEG
-209 SKAPSEELVADGI
+209 SAAPSENIVADGI
-222 DSSKQFISELIAAQ
+222 DMSKEFISKLIEAQ
-236 AELVSK
+236 KELVAK
-242 NDVPVTDW
+242 RDVPEIDW
-250 PLVEDFSKE
+250 PIIEDYSEE
-259 LKSDIEDSYKSEVEN
+259 LKSQISEVFGSDIE
-274 ITSITDRKE
+274 TAMAITDRSE
-283 RSNKQSELEEQ
+283 RSEKQSELEEQ
-294 VVEKYINEEEDNTK
+294 AVEKFLDEEDDNTK
-308 AIKLAFKSLVKNVVR
+308 AIKLAFKSIVKNTVR
-323 DRVISGGE
+323 DRVLSGGA

-336 SPTDIREISAEIGLL
+336 TPTDIRNISAEINLL

-371 TLGMGRLEQMLDTI
+371 TLGMSRLEQMLDTI

-405 EAYMMRG
+405 EAYPMRG

-418 GHGALAEKALVPVIP
+418 GHGALAEKALVPVVP
-433 TKIDFPYTIRVVS
+433 PKVDFPYTIRVVS

-482 MGLISKDENYV
+482 MGLISKDDTYV

-528 EGLPSDVL
+528 EGLPADVL

-556 TISTPAESLSGN
+556 TIAEPAESLSGN
-568 APRLETVELPKDK
+568 APRLETIELPKDK

-593 RKIEEETGVSVEID
+593 KKIEEETGCSVEID

-619 DSLAAAKEMVM
+619 EAIAAGKEMVM
-630 LIIDPPEVEVDTDYD
+630 MIIDPPEAEVGAEYD
-645 GEVVSVA
+645 GEIVSVA
-652 TYGAFINIL
+652 TYGAFVNIL

-669 ISKFHSEKRV
+669 VSKFHSSKRV
-679 KNPENVLNI
+679 NNTEAVVSV
-688 GDKIKVHVDSIE
+688 GDKVKVKVDSIE
-700 NGKVSLSLLEDLDI
+700 NGKVSLSPVEDLEVPDDAVGDGNNKSNDRR
-714 PEESIDTGGGNRG
+714 PPRNKSNNRNNRG
-727 NRDSRPRRNDRS
+727 ERKPKN
-739 GRGNSGRGNSGRGNS
+739 GGK
-754 DRGNRSSR
+754 SSN
-762 QSDDSSKRKRVSFED
+762 RKRVSFED
-777 EFEKGI
+777 EFEKGL

>member
-283 RSNKQSELEEQ
+283 RSNKQSELEEK

-739 GRGNSGRGNSGRGNS
+739 GRGNSGRGNS

-762 QSDDSSKRKRVSFED
+762 QSNDSSKRKRVSFED

>member
-1 MSVTNV
+1 MSIDNV
-7 TCKIG
+7 KVDIG
-12 DKEIKFET
+12 KAEIGFET
-20 GKLALQAPGAVV
+20 GKLALQAPGSVV
-32 VTSGDTNVLVTTVA
+32 VTSGDTTVLVTTVA
-46 NETVREGIDFF
+46 NKSVRDGIDFF

-104 EGFRCETQIIATV
+104 DGFRCETQIIATV

-122 ENEYDVLALNAASL
+122 ENEYDILALNAASL
-136 GLQLAGVPLDS
+136 GLQLAGVPLES
-147 PIGAVRMSLIN
+147 AVGAVRMSLIN
-158 DNWVPQASNTELED
+158 DNWVVQATNSELED
-172 SVFDMVIAGN
+172 SVFDMVVAGS
-182 LNEKGEVDIVM
+182 LNPKGEIDIVM
-193 VEAGAS
+193 VEAGAT
-199 DNAFEKIDAG
+199 DNAFAKIDEG
-209 SKAPSEELVADGI
+209 SAAPSENIVADGI
-222 DSSKQFISELIAAQ
+222 DMSKEFISKLIEAQ
-236 AELVSK
+236 KELVAK
-242 NDVPVTDW
+242 RDVPEVDW
-250 PLVEDFSKE
+250 PIIEDYSEE
-259 LKSDIEDSYKSEVEN
+259 LKSQISEAFGSDIE
-274 ITSITDRKE
+274 TAMAITDRSE
-283 RSNKQSELEEQ
+283 RSEKQSELEEQ
-294 VVEKYINEEEDNTK
+294 AVEKFLDEEDDNTK
-308 AIKLAFKSLVKNVVR
+308 AIKLAFKSIVKNTVR
-323 DRVISGGE
+323 DRVLSGGA

-336 SPTDIREISAEIGLL
+336 TPTDIRNISAEINLL

-371 TLGMGRLEQMLDTI
+371 TLGMSRLEQMLDTI

-405 EAYMMRG
+405 EAYPMRG

-418 GHGALAEKALVPVIP
+418 GHGALAEKALVPVVP
-433 TKIDFPYTIRVVS
+433 PKVDFPYTIRVVS

-482 MGLISKDENYV
+482 MGLISKDDTYV

-528 EGLPSDVL
+528 EGLPADVL

-556 TISTPAESLSGN
+556 TIAEPAESLSGN
-568 APRLETVELPKDK
+568 APRLETIELPKDK

-593 RKIEEETGVSVEID
+593 KKIEEETGCSVEID

-619 DSLAAAKEMVM
+619 EAIAAGKEMVM
-630 LIIDPPEVEVDTDYD
+630 MIIDPPEAEVGAEYD
-645 GEVVSVA
+645 GEIVSVA
-652 TYGAFINIL
+652 TYGAFVNIL

-669 ISKFHSEKRV
+669 VSKFHSSKRV
-679 KNPENVLNI
+679 NNTEAVVSV
-688 GDKIKVHVDSIE
+688 GDKVKVKVDSIE
-700 NGKVSLSLLEDLDI
+700 NGKVSLSPVEDLEVPDDAVGDGNNKSNDRR
-714 PEESIDTGGGNRG
+714 PPRNKSNNRNNRG
-727 NRDSRPRRNDRS
+727 ERKPKN
-739 GRGNSGRGNSGRGNS
+739 GGK
-754 DRGNRSSR
+754 SSN
-762 QSDDSSKRKRVSFED
+762 RKRVSFED
-777 EFEKGI
+777 EFEKGL

>member
-1 MSVTNV
+1 MSIDNV
-7 TCKIG
+7 KVNIG
-12 DKEIKFET
+12 NAEIGFET
-20 GKLALQAPGAVV
+20 GKLALQAPGSVV
-32 VTSGDTNVLVTTVA
+32 VTSGDTTVLVTTVA
-46 NETVREGIDFF
+46 NKSVRDGIDFF

-104 EGFRCETQIIATV
+104 DGFRCETQIIATV

-122 ENEYDVLALNAASL
+122 ENEYDILALNAASL
-136 GLQLAGVPLDS
+136 GLQLAGVPLES
-147 PIGAVRMSLIN
+147 AVGAVRMSLIN
-158 DNWVPQASNTELED
+158 DNWVVQATNTELEE
-172 SVFDMVIAGN
+172 SVFDMVVAGS
-182 LNEKGEVDIVM
+182 LNPKGEIDIVM
-193 VEAGAS
+193 VEAGAT
-199 DNAFEKIDAG
+199 DNAFNKIDEG
-209 SKAPSEELVADGI
+209 SAAPSENIVADGI
-222 DSSKQFISELIAAQ
+222 DMSKEFIAKLIEAQ
-236 AELVSK
+236 KELVAK
-242 NDVPVTDW
+242 RDVPEIDW
-250 PLVEDFSKE
+250 PIVEDYSEE
-259 LKSDIEDSYKSEVEN
+259 LKSQISEAFGSDIEAAMV
-274 ITSITDRKE
+274 ITDRAE
-283 RSNKQSELEEQ
+283 RSEKQSELQELA
-294 VVEKYINEEEDNTK
+294 VEKFLDEEDDNTK
-308 AIKLAFKSLVKNVVR
+308 AIKLAFKSIVKNTVR
-323 DRVISGGE
+323 DRVLSGGA

-336 SPTDIREISAEIGLL
+336 TPTDIRNISAEINLL

-371 TLGMGRLEQMLDTI
+371 TLGMSRLEQMLDTI

-405 EAYMMRG
+405 EAYPMRG

-433 TKIDFPYTIRVVS
+433 PKVDFPYTIRVVS

-482 MGLISKDENYV
+482 MGLISKDDTYV

-528 EGLPSDVL
+528 EGLPADVL
-536 RKALNQAMDARHHI
+536 REALNQAMDARHHI

-556 TISTPAESLSGN
+556 TIAEPAESLSGN
-568 APRLETVELPKDK
+568 APRLETIELPKDK

-593 RKIEEETGVSVEID
+593 KKIEEETGCSVEID

-619 DSLAAAKEMVM
+619 EAIAAGKEMVM
-630 LIIDPPEVEVDTDYD
+630 LIIDPPEAEVGAEYD

-652 TYGAFINIL
+652 TYGAFVNIL

-669 ISKFHSEKRV
+669 VSKFHSTKRV
-679 KNPENVLNI
+679 NNTESVVTV
-688 GDKIKVHVDSIE
+688 GDKIKVKVDSIE
-700 NGKVSLSLLEDLDI
+700 NGKVSLSPVEDLDI
-714 PEESIDTGGGNRG
+714 PDDAVSEGNNKSNDRRPPRNRSNNRNNRG
-727 NRDSRPRRNDRS
+727 ERNS
-739 GRGNSGRGNSGRGNS
+739 KNSGK
-754 DRGNRSSR
+754 SSN
-762 QSDDSSKRKRVSFED
+762 RKRVSFED
-777 EFEKGI
+777 DFEKGL

>member
-1 MSVTNV
+1 MSIDNV
-7 TCKIG
+7 KVDIG
-12 DKEIKFET
+12 KAEIGFET
-20 GKLALQAPGAVV
+20 GKLALQAPGSVV
-32 VTSGDTNVLVTTVA
+32 VTSGDTTVLVTTVA
-46 NETVREGIDFF
+46 NKSVRDGIDFF

-104 EGFRCETQIIATV
+104 DGFRCETQIIATV

-122 ENEYDVLALNAASL
+122 ENEYDILALNAASL
-136 GLQLAGVPLDS
+136 GLQLAGVPLES
-147 PIGAVRMSLIN
+147 AVGAVRMSLIN
-158 DNWVPQASNTELED
+158 DNWVVQATNSELED
-172 SVFDMVIAGN
+172 SVFDMVVAGS
-182 LNEKGEVDIVM
+182 LNPKGEIDIVM
-193 VEAGAS
+193 VEAGAT
-199 DNAFEKIDAG
+199 DNAFAKIDEG
-209 SKAPSEELVADGI
+209 SAAPSENIVADGI
-222 DSSKQFISELIAAQ
+222 DMSKEFISKLIEAQ
-236 AELVSK
+236 KELVAK
-242 NDVPVTDW
+242 RDVPEIDW
-250 PLVEDFSKE
+250 PIIEDYSEE
-259 LKSDIEDSYKSEVEN
+259 LKSQISEAFGSDIDVAMA
-274 ITSITDRKE
+274 ITDRAE
-283 RSNKQSELEEQ
+283 RSEKQSELQEQ
-294 VVEKYINEEEDNTK
+294 AVEKFLDEEEDNTK
-308 AIKLAFKSLVKNVVR
+308 AIKLAFKSIVKNTVR
-323 DRVISGGE
+323 DRVLSGGA

-336 SPTDIREISAEIGLL
+336 TPTDIRNISAEINLL

-371 TLGMGRLEQMLDTI
+371 TLGMSRLEQMLDTI

-405 EAYMMRG
+405 EAYPMRG

-418 GHGALAEKALVPVIP
+418 GHGALAEKALVPVVP
-433 TKIDFPYTIRVVS
+433 PKVDFPYTIRVVS

-482 MGLISKDENYV
+482 MGLISKDDTYV

-528 EGLPSDVL
+528 EGLPADVL

-550 LDIMED
+550 LDIMDD
-556 TISTPAESLSGN
+556 TIAEPAESLSGN
-568 APRLETVELPKDK
+568 APRLETIELPKDK

-593 RKIEEETGVSVEID
+593 KKIEEETGCSVEID

-619 DSLAAAKEMVM
+619 EAIAAGKEMVM
-630 LIIDPPEVEVDTDYD
+630 MIIDPPEAEVGAEYD
-645 GEVVSVA
+645 GEIVSVA
-652 TYGAFINIL
+652 TYGAFVNIL

-669 ISKFHSEKRV
+669 VSKFHSSKRV
-679 KNPENVLNI
+679 NNTEAVVSV
-688 GDKIKVHVDSIE
+688 GDKVKVKVDSIE
-700 NGKVSLSLLEDLDI
+700 NGKVSLSPVEDLEVPDDAVGDGNNKSNDRR
-714 PEESIDTGGGNRG
+714 PPRNKSNNRNNRG
-727 NRDSRPRRNDRS
+727 ERKPKN
-739 GRGNSGRGNSGRGNS
+739 GGK
-754 DRGNRSSR
+754 SSN
-762 QSDDSSKRKRVSFED
+762 RKRVSFED
-777 EFEKGI
+777 EFEKGL